1 MTAKTFWA
9 GKKVLVTGQTGF
21 KGAWLCLMLNRLGAE
36 LSGYAL
42 EPPTEPGLYDLAH
55 LAGRMN
61 SAIGDLRDYPRLLRQ
76 VEETRPEVVIHMA
89 AQSLVRRSYHDP
101 VGTYATNVMGTV
113 HLLEALRQV
122 GSARVALIVT
132 SDKCYENREW
142 VWGYRESDPMGG
154 YDPYSSSK
162 GCAEIVTAAYRRSF
176 FGNPAAGA
184 AGTAVASARAGN
196 VIGGGDWAEDRL
208 VPDCMRAFLAERPV
222 LIRNPH
228 SLRPW
233 QHVLEPLSGYLLLAE
248 KLWEA
253 GAEFAQAWNFGP
265 DERDVRPVSWIV
277 DTLVHDWGG
286 GARWE
291 LEEGEPPHE
300 ARMLRLDASLAR
312 ERLGWQPRTELWLGL
327 DMTVEW
333 YQGYQRGDAAEATTL
348 RQIEQFENLSPARP

>member
-42 EPPTEPGLYDLAH
+42 EPPTEPSLYDLAH

-61 SAIGDLRDYPRLLRQ
+61 SAIGDLRDYPRLLGH

-265 DERDVRPVSWIV
+265 DERDVRPVSWIA

-300 ARMLRLDASLAR
+300 ARMLRLDTSLAR
-312 ERLGWQPRTELWLGL
+312 ERLGWQPRTDLRLGL
-327 DMTVEW
+327 EMTVEW
-333 YQGYQRGDAAEATTL
+333 YRGYQRGDAAEAITL
-348 RQIEQFENLSPARP
+348 RQIEQFENLFQAGP